1 MKSILL
7 VFVGGGTGSAV
18 RFLIG
23 RWVTSR
29 YNGAFPWATLGVNI
43 LASAALGVI
52 MAIYLK
58 KPEPNYWMPLLLGA
72 GFCGGLSTFSTFSY
86 EGFIMLQKNEIA
98 SFALYTAVSLL
109 TCIGA
114 VAAGYYAAK

>member
-1 MKSILL
+1 MLRY
-7 VFVGGGTGSAV
+7 V
-18 RFLIG
+18 IG
-23 RWVTSR
+23 RWATSR
-29 YNGAFPWATLGVNI
+29 YTITFPWATLGVNI
-43 LASAALGVI
+43 LASAALGII

-58 KPEPNYWMPLLLGA
+58 KPDTNYWMPLLLGA

-86 EGFIMLQKNEIA
+86 EGFMMLQKNEIA

>member
-1 MKSILL
+1 M
-7 VFVGGGTGSAV
+7 V

-29 YNGAFPWATLGVNI
+29 YAGAFPWATLGVNI
-43 LASAALGVI
+43 IASAALGII

-58 KPEPNYWMPLLLGA
+58 KTDTNYWMPMLMGA